1 MFCTTQITLT
11 DSHFR
16 MVDEYPSLNIDS
28 HPQQEEQGSKA
39 HEDRGNSC
47 DQQLLEE
54 LPGELAGGHLD
65 NIFIMIIS

>member
-1 MFCTTQITLT
+1 
-11 DSHFR
+11 